1 MKQTSLEKYGVE
13 NYSQTQEFKEKF
25 KQTCLERYG
34 VSHPITNEV
43 ITRNHKI
50 DPAKCGLSAIK
61 HPNSSMEM

>member
-50 DPAKCGLSAIK
+50 DPANSNFITIK
-61 HPNSSMEM
+61 YSNSSTEM